1 MALIATSILNV
12 NNRFNNV
19 LRKMRAG
26 QTMSSIVREE
36 GWATGVLLQMQTW
49 YEFDH
54 EDYMTDIRTLEAGG
68 ELRPMDSLT
77 DACNLLM
84 VYAATRR
91 GDFDYK
97 DAYYKMRQL
106 NATSTDYRA
115 KVLATIGQVI
125 D

>member
-1 MALIATSILNV
+1 
-12 NNRFNNV
+12 
-19 LRKMRAG
+19 
-26 QTMSSIVREE
+26 
-36 GWATGVLLQMQTW
+36 
-49 YEFDH
+49 
-54 EDYMTDIRTLEAGG
+54 
-68 ELRPMDSLT
+68 
-77 DACNLLM
+77 M

-115 KVLATIGQVI
+115 NVLATIGQVI

>member
-68 ELRPMDSLT
+68 ELRPMVSLT

-84 VYAATRR
+84 VYSATRR

-115 KVLATIGQVI
+115 NVLATIGQVM

>member
-54 EDYMTDIRTLEAGG
+54 EGYMTDIRTLEAGG

-77 DACNLLM
+77 DSCNLLM

-115 KVLATIGQVI
+115 NVLATIGQVI

>member
-36 GWATGVLLQMQTW
+36 GRATGVLLQMQTW

-84 VYAATRR
+84 VYAATRH

-115 KVLATIGQVI
+115 NVLATIGQVI

>member
-49 YEFDH
+49 YEFD
-54 EDYMTDIRTLEAGG
+54 
-68 ELRPMDSLT
+68 
-77 DACNLLM
+77 
-84 VYAATRR
+84 
-91 GDFDYK
+91 YK

-115 KVLATIGQVI
+115 NVLATIGQVI

>member
-68 ELRPMDSLT
+68 ELRPMVSLT

-115 KVLATIGQVI
+115 NVLATIGQVM

>member
-68 ELRPMDSLT
+68 ELRSMDSLT

-115 KVLATIGQVI
+115 NVLATIGQVI

>member
-68 ELRPMDSLT
+68 ELRPMHSLT

-115 KVLATIGQVI
+115 NVLATIGQVI